1 MTPICNLGIV
11 GACCVL
17 LLPLLLP
24 ETMSYVK
31 KILLRSISVLMGLCA
46 ALVVVIVVGV
56 LVSRRFRSTPAFR
69 DPSGSVVTGSIA
81 TLEDMKLGDYQQT
94 LLIRGRNSKNPILLY
109 LHGGPGMTELPL
121 VRHFNAALE
130 ERFTV
135 VLWEQRGAG
144 HSYSPFLDKKTL
156 TIEQLLSDAHQLIQN
171 LTERFQQRKV
181 VLVGHSFGSF
191 LGLELARR
199 YPELLSAYVG
209 IGQAVYFPEGEKLS
223 MKFVRRE
230 ALLSQNAEALRELG
244 RIDDYP
250 SQKPGSMDDVFTE
263 RKWLAK
269 FGGVLHGK
277 DGLGSLFSVERPP
290 EFTLFDFVPFALGS
304 YSSLKV
310 LWPQALRAP
319 DFRVTAAKLE
329 VPVYFVMGRH
339 DYNVPFELARDYYD
353 RLDAPSKQWIWF
365 ESSAHMPNFGE
376 PEKFNKFMLEQ
387 VLPTALAQ

>member
-1 MTPICNLGIV
+1 MLTSSLWMTPICNLGIV

-135 VLWEQRGAG
+135 VLWEQRDLWGRP
-144 HSYSPFLDKKTL
+144 SRKKLQSP
-156 TIEQLLSDAHQLIQN
+156 
-171 LTERFQQRKV
+171 RFP
-181 VLVGHSFGSF
+181 LPDS
-191 LGLELARR
+191 AR
-199 YPELLSAYVG
+199 
-209 IGQAVYFPEGEKLS
+209 IAVQYHGFPP
-223 MKFVRRE
+223 R
-230 ALLSQNAEALRELG
+230 
-244 RIDDYP
+244 
-250 SQKPGSMDDVFTE
+250 T
-263 RKWLAK
+263 
-269 FGGVLHGK
+269 
-277 DGLGSLFSVERPP
+277 
-290 EFTLFDFVPFALGS
+290 
-304 YSSLKV
+304 
-310 LWPQALRAP
+310 
-319 DFRVTAAKLE
+319 
-329 VPVYFVMGRH
+329 
-339 DYNVPFELARDYYD
+339 
-353 RLDAPSKQWIWF
+353 
-365 ESSAHMPNFGE
+365 
-376 PEKFNKFMLEQ
+376 
-387 VLPTALAQ
+387 